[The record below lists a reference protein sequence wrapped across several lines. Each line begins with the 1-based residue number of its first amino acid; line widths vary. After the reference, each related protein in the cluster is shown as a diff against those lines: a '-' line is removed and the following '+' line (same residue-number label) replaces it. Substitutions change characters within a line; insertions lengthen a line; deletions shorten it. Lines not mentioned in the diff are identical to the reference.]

1 MSLVHRYL
9 FRYLIVVILSVITG
23 FAMANDAR
31 PVAPPQDAQLKR
43 HNIGP
48 QLGIRTDVL
57 PKELSAQLNEDV
69 LIGQGILVT
78 GFTENSPAKKQGM
91 KVYDILLAYDGHPL
105 MHPKEFIGMVK
116 KDKPGREVKLTIS
129 RQGKL
134 LTIPVSI
141 AAEAYP
147 LNEDQLDY
155 QYNLQVEG
163 YDGVK
168 IKQLSREHYEATIR
182 YLAPDG
188 VVRRHTFSGW
198 YKNLLREISQ
208 APFLTQKAKFDLIKA
223 LKKQE
228 DDEKGW
234 LGDWMPFSDGVF

>member
-1 MSLVHRYL
+1 MM
-9 FRYLIVVILSVITG
+9 LSVFSAHAIAKDT
-23 FAMANDAR
+23 R
-31 PVAPPQDAQLKR
+31 PAAPSQDAQLKR

-57 PKELSAQLNEDV
+57 PKELAAQMPEDV
-69 LIGQGILVT
+69 LVGQGILVT

-105 MHPKEFIGMVK
+105 MHPKEFIGLVR
-116 KDKPGREVKLTIS
+116 KDKPGREVKLKIS
-129 RQGKL
+129 RKGKL
-134 LTIPVSI
+134 LTIPVTI

-155 QYNLQVEG
+155 QYNLQVKG

-168 IKQLSREHYEATIR
+168 IEQLSRENYKVTIR

-198 YKNLLREISQ
+198 YKNILREINQ
-208 APFLTQKAKFDLIKA
+208 APFLKQNAKFDLIKA
-223 LKKQE
+223 LKKRE